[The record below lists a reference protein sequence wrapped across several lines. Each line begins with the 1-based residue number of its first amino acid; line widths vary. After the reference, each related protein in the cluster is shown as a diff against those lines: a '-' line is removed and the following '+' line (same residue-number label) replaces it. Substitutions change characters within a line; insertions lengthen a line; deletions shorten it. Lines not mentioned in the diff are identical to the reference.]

1 MTEAAMEQHPLWIP
15 PTYLEE
21 GSFEDE
27 YSFEDW
33 RQAEMVIGDLLQMS
47 MNFENEALLLALWDA
62 QDRIEIEIKRARER
76 VRQAQEEG

>member
-1 MTEAAMEQHPLWIP
+1 MEQYPLWIP

-33 RQAEMVIGDLLQMS
+33 HQAEMVIGDLVQMS

-62 QDRIEIEIKRARER
+62 KDRTEIELERARQRARE
-76 VRQAQEEG
+76 AS

>member
-1 MTEAAMEQHPLWIP
+1 MTEATTEQYPLWIP
-15 PTYLEE
+15 PTYLEA

-33 RQAEMVIGDLLQMS
+33 RQAESVIGDMLQMA

-62 QDRIEIEIKRARER
+62 RDRTEIEIKRARQRARE
-76 VRQAQEEG
+76 AS

>member
-1 MTEAAMEQHPLWIP
+1 MTEAAMERYPLWIL

-27 YSFEDW
+27 HSLEDW
-33 RQAEMVIGDLLQMS
+33 QQAESVIGDLLQMS

-62 QDRIEIEIKRARER
+62 QDRTRIEIKRARQRGRE
-76 VRQAQEEG
+76 AS